1 MPRNY
6 QKGSDVNLDVSHA
19 PTGELAADLHYRD
32 KIAAVEPYGVD
43 AIPDSERHGK
53 PVSQFFI
60 WFAAGMNFP
69 IMVLG
74 FVGVSFGLSLTAAV
88 TAIVAGSFV
97 GSVVMGVLSR
107 MGGRLGVAQQIQA
120 RGPLGFFGNF
130 VPVAYVNIFAGIGWA
145 AVTVILGAQAL
156 TTLAP
161 AIPFWVGA
169 LGLVSLQLVVAVYGY
184 NMIHY
189 LERILAVVLFFG
201 FLMITVVSVTRGWQG
216 GFGTNPH
223 AAYWVGGVG
232 GWITFSGYFLS
243 FLIAWWPFASDYSRY
258 LPDEDHVNRA
268 TGFWTFAGNFIS
280 LAWLGVAGALLGS
293 SAAAGESP
301 IAALERLTGPF
312 HVAALLIVLI
322 SSFSQNFL
330 NVYGGAISVQTLR
343 IPVSRRTAVVIICA
357 AAYVISLWADA
368 SFEAKFKNFLFM
380 GAYLIAPFGA
390 ILLLDYVLGHR
401 HDRERIAE
409 LYDARR
415 VLEWGFIAWVVGA
428 AASLPFWNLSFY
440 VGPVAKAHPEWGD
453 LSYFV
458 GFLVGAL
465 AFVAT
470 YKLPPLWHRPAG
482 AHAHA
487 LAGAELGSQ
496 PGTEM
501 QSTAL

>member
-1 MPRNY
+1 M
-6 QKGSDVNLDVSHA
+6 SHDVTLAS
-19 PTGELAADLHYRD
+19 TGEPTTDFGYRD
-32 KIAAVEPYGVD
+32 SIGKVEPYGVD
-43 AIPDSERHGK
+43 AIPDSERHGR
-53 PVSQFFI
+53 PISQFFI

-74 FVGVSFGLSLTAAV
+74 FLAISFGLSLTASI

-97 GSVVMGVLSR
+97 GAVVMGVLSR

-156 TTLAP
+156 HTLAP
-161 AIPFWVGA
+161 AVPFW
-169 LGLVSLQLVVAVYGY
+169 LGGLVLVSLQLVVAVYGY

-189 LERILAVVLFFG
+189 LERILAVVLLFG
-201 FLMITVVSVTRGWQG
+201 FVMITVVSVARGWQG
-216 GFGTNPH
+216 SFGTNPK
-223 AAYWVGGVG
+223 AAYWSGGVG

-258 LPDEDHVNRA
+258 LPDEDKVNRA
-268 TGFWTFAGNFIS
+268 SGVWTFAGNFVS
-280 LAWLGVAGALLGS
+280 LSWLGIAGALLGS
-293 SAAAGESP
+293 SALSGESA
-301 IAALERLTGPF
+301 IAALQRLTGPF
-312 HVAALLIVLI
+312 STVALLVVLI

-357 AAYVISLWADA
+357 AAYAISLWADEG
-368 SFEAKFKNFLFM
+368 FEAKFKNFLFL

-401 HDRERIAE
+401 HDRDKIAE
-409 LYDARR
+409 LYDSRR
-415 VLEWGFIAWVVGA
+415 VLEWGFVAWVVGA
-428 AASLPFWNLSFY
+428 AASVPFWTLSFY
-440 VGPVAKAHPEWGD
+440 VGPFAKAHPHAGD

-458 GFLVGAL
+458 GFAVGAL
-465 AFVAT
+465 AYVAT
-470 YKLPPLWHRPAG
+470 YKLPPLWRRSGDLPEPSPATEP
-482 AHAHA
+482 ARDAA
-487 LAGAELGSQ
+487 LS
-496 PGTEM
+496 
-501 QSTAL
+501 